1 MQRQGRKVDF
11 TGQDIYVGIDV
22 HKNDWTV
29 TIRTS
34 VGEFKTFRQVADPD
48 HLHRYLV
55 RAFPGATFHA
65 VYEAGFSGFWAY
77 DRLTELG
84 IETMVV
90 HPPDIPTRDKDRRKK
105 ADRTDSRKLA
115 RHLQAGELDPIYV
128 PEPEHRFARDL
139 VRSRMAAVKK
149 QTRVK
154 NQIHSLLDRHGVRIP
169 AELHPRGCWSR
180 ALLRWLE
187 REPFHGQH
195 VAQRALRTYVHEVR
209 YWRERVKELGTEI
222 RRLGRSEPYREV
234 VEVLRTLPGIGTLV
248 FLMGVKNLAHIVGQL
263 MHHGMPPEKPVALVR
278 WGTTPSQVTVSGTLS
293 DIVDRVSRA
302 GLKAPAVI
310 VVGDVVGLRDTMQWF
325 ETRPLYGRT
334 IVVTRAREQA
344 SDLVTQLTDL
354 GAECI
359 ECPTIEIRRPRDL
372 SQLDR
377 AIEHLNEYHWI
388 IFTSINGV
396 GFFFDRLFENGL
408 DVRALHSLKTASIGP
423 ATAAKLLEYGI
434 RSDIVPESYR
444 AESVVAA
451 FKDED
456 IRGNRILLPRAAQ
469 ARPILPVEL
478 TEMGARVDEIAVYDT
493 VQAGDNAAGLIRA
506 LAQKRI
512 DLVTFTSSST
522 VKNFKALLP
531 ADAAGLLQGVK
542 MASIGPITSDTA
554 REQGFDVHVTAETY
568 TIAGL
573 CRAIVKYFQEKSQK
587 QDTWRDID

>member
-22 HKNDWTV
+22 HKDDWTV

-187 REPFHGQH
+187 REPFHGQP
-195 VAQRALRTYVHEVR
+195 VAQRALRTYVDEIR
-209 YWRERVKELGTEI
+209 YWRERVKELGAEI

-234 VEVLRTLPGIGTLV
+234 VEVLRTLPGIGTL
-248 FLMGVKNLAHIVGQL
+248 
-263 MHHGMPPEKPVALVR
+263 
-278 WGTTPSQVTVSGTLS
+278 S
-293 DIVDRVSRA
+293 
-302 GLKAPAVI
+302 AVI
-310 VVGDVVGLRDTMQWF
+310 WVVELVDVRRFRHLDQLASYVGLVPSIYQSGDKEWVGRVTRRGHPILRPLILENTWTALRRDPYFLDLYQSRLRRGVHSNCAIIAVAKRLLSRIRHAWLTGQPYVPGVVG
-325 ETRPLYGRT
+325 
-334 IVVTRAREQA
+334 
-344 SDLVTQLTDL
+344 
-354 GAECI
+354 
-359 ECPTIEIRRPRDL
+359 
-372 SQLDR
+372 
-377 AIEHLNEYHWI
+377 
-388 IFTSINGV
+388 
-396 GFFFDRLFENGL
+396 
-408 DVRALHSLKTASIGP
+408 
-423 ATAAKLLEYGI
+423 
-434 RSDIVPESYR
+434 
-444 AESVVAA
+444 
-451 FKDED
+451 
-456 IRGNRILLPRAAQ
+456 
-469 ARPILPVEL
+469 
-478 TEMGARVDEIAVYDT
+478 
-493 VQAGDNAAGLIRA
+493 
-506 LAQKRI
+506 
-512 DLVTFTSSST
+512 
-522 VKNFKALLP
+522 
-531 ADAAGLLQGVK
+531 
-542 MASIGPITSDTA
+542 
-554 REQGFDVHVTAETY
+554 
-568 TIAGL
+568 
-573 CRAIVKYFQEKSQK
+573 
-587 QDTWRDID
+587 